1 MGCGSGFL
9 QVEDGK
15 DVGGEVRED
24 GYGGRGVH
32 VHSAKS
38 RAAKGHFF
46 GDLRGRNSTRLA
58 IEGHYSGDMTRRRG
72 LVPCDCASLGLVADG
87 LVVGRWTDA

>member
-1 MGCGSGFL
+1 MGCVPGFL
-9 QVEDGK
+9 QVENGK

-38 RAAKGHFF
+38 RAAEGHVF
-46 GDLRGRNSTRLA
+46 GDLREA
-58 IEGHYSGDMTRRRG
+58 TRRDWQLKG
-72 LVPCDCASLGLVADG
+72 IIPE
-87 LVVGRWTDA
+87 T